1 MFYRVSNGGS
11 SSNTVQL
18 VTLSSWSAS
27 AYSGTATQNYCAIIP
42 MTTRNTSVYVNS
54 TQIGASLTWS
64 TSDGNY
70 GGGLHLVDCQQGS
83 SIYVVSDNAHG
94 FIVYA
99 LTIVE

>member
-11 SSNTVQL
+11 ASNTVKL
-18 VTLSSWSAS
+18 VTLRSWSAS

-42 MTTRNTSVYVNS
+42 MTTRNTSVYVNNKK
-54 TQIGASLTWS
+54 IDASLTWS

-70 GGGLHLVDCQQGS
+70 GGGLHLVNCQQGS

-94 FIVYA
+94 FTVYA